1 MNHRSVKCVRN
12 EHTAIMDSKR
22 LERALTAEFDPNAD
36 ELRVVV
42 RQACDL
48 ADSGKIARDRGHEL
62 TVEDIVANLRDAPKH
77 SSLSQRWNWWLGALE
92 TAYGGYA
99 EFRIL
104 PTLFG
109 DI

>member
-1 MNHRSVKCVRN
+1 
-12 EHTAIMDSKR
+12 MDSLR
-22 LERALTAEFDPNAD
+22 LERALTEEFDPDAG

-48 ADSGKIARDRGHEL
+48 ADSGQIERDRGHEL
-62 TVEDIVANLRDAPKH
+62 TVEDVVENLRDAPKN
-77 SSLSQRWNWWLGALE
+77 SSLSQRWNWWLGSLE